1 MSEQR
6 TDFHGFSGC
15 CIDDWIGHVDFEEII
30 YLMMIAELTLDL
42 VTKTCV
48 TKLGKWDEIFVVIL
62 MLMFMDE
69 GLDEWILFWIW
80 NVE

>member
-1 MSEQR
+1 
-6 TDFHGFSGC
+6 
-15 CIDDWIGHVDFEEII
+15 
-30 YLMMIAELTLDL
+30 MMIGELTLDL